1 MGRRVRTGTACAE
14 RMERRPR
21 QHRGGA
27 SCVPSGRERRYTD
40 LARGHDEER
49 GLGASLRFGG
59 LYAAAFVGLGI
70 YLPFFPVWLQSRGLG
85 PEAIGAILSIPIVV
99 RIVATAPLTAMAD
112 RAFGPRRLLLAS
124 YALSIAT
131 NAALFGATN
140 PVTIALLLG
149 LAAFSQAPVIP
160 TTDFV
165 AGDAIRRD
173 RRLDYGRI
181 RLWGSIA
188 FLAANVAGGYAL
200 ADVAPDVIIVLL
212 AVLPLAG
219 IAATLF
225 AVPASA
231 AGPPTGSAT
240 MDASPARVPRQL
252 WFFIAA
258 AACSHASHAGLYGF
272 ATLSWRAQG
281 FSDPMIGWLWAT
293 GVVAEILL
301 FGVLGRTV
309 GGSSSAVHLLRVG
322 AAAVVVRFAALGFEP
337 GLATTFALQ
346 ALHGLTF
353 GATHLAAMAAIVAMA
368 PEGAR
373 GRIQGTVSALVA
385 LASAL
390 ATLGSGVVFRAAG
403 PMVFLALA
411 PLGAAA
417 LILSLFAAS
426 PRAAQPQ
433 SAGEGG

>member
-1 MGRRVRTGTACAE
+1 VEPG
-14 RMERRPR
+14 
-21 QHRGGA
+21 
-27 SCVPSGRERRYTD
+27 
-40 LARGHDEER
+40 
-49 GLGASLRFGG
+49 LRFGG

-85 PEAIGAILSIPIVV
+85 PEAIGVILAIPIVV
-99 RIVATAPLTAMAD
+99 RIVATAPLTALAD

-124 YALSIAT
+124 YGLSIVT
-131 NAALFGATN
+131 NAVMFGATS

-149 LAAFSQAPVIP
+149 LAAFAQASVIP

-212 AVLPLAG
+212 AVLPVAG
-219 IAATLF
+219 IAATLL
-225 AVPASA
+225 AVPAA
-231 AGPPTGSAT
+231 VARPQTATGLAEAT
-240 MDASPARVPRQL
+240 RARIPRQL

-272 ATLSWRAQG
+272 ASLSWRAQG

-293 GVVAEILL
+293 GVVAEIVI

-309 GGSSSAVHLLRVG
+309 GGSSNAVHLLRVG
-322 AAAVVVRFAALGFEP
+322 AVAVIVRFAALAFEP
-337 GLATTFALQ
+337 GLAATFVLQ
-346 ALHGLTF
+346 GLHGLTF
-353 GATHLAAMAAIVAMA
+353 GATHLAGMAAIVAMA

-373 GRIQGTVSALVA
+373 GRIQGTVSAVVA
-385 LASAL
+385 LASAV
-390 ATLGSGVVFRAAG
+390 ATLASGVIFRAAG
-403 PMVFLALA
+403 PMMFLALA

-417 LILSLFAAS
+417 LVLSILAVRSG
-426 PRAAQPQ
+426 RDQPQ
-433 SAGEGG
+433 RAGEGG

>member
-1 MGRRVRTGTACAE
+1 VG
-14 RMERRPR
+14 P
-21 QHRGGA
+21 
-27 SCVPSGRERRYTD
+27 
-40 LARGHDEER
+40 
-49 GLGASLRFGG
+49 SLRFGG

-85 PEAIGAILSIPIVV
+85 PEAIGVILAIPIVV
-99 RIVATAPLTAMAD
+99 RIVATAPLTALAD

-124 YALSIAT
+124 YGLSIIT
-131 NAALFGATN
+131 NAVMFGATS

-149 LAAFSQAPVIP
+149 VAAFAQASVIP

-200 ADVAPDVIIVLL
+200 ADIAPDVIIVLL
-212 AVLPLAG
+212 AVLPIAG
-219 IAATLF
+219 IAATLL
-225 AVPASA
+225 AVPAA
-231 AGPPTGSAT
+231 VARPATATGFAEAT
-240 MDASPARVPRQL
+240 PARIPRQL

-272 ATLSWRAQG
+272 ASLSWRAQG

-293 GVVAEILL
+293 GVVAEIVI

-309 GGSSSAVHLLRVG
+309 GGSSNAVHLLRVG
-322 AAAVVVRFAALGFEP
+322 AVAVIVRFAALAFEP
-337 GLATTFALQ
+337 GLAATFVLQ

-353 GATHLAAMAAIVAMA
+353 GATHLAGMAAIVAMA

-373 GRIQGTVSALVA
+373 GRIQGTVSAVVA
-385 LASAL
+385 LASAV
-390 ATLGSGVVFRAAG
+390 ATLASGMIFRAAG
-403 PMVFLALA
+403 PMMFLALA

-417 LILSLFAAS
+417 LVLSMLAVRS
-426 PRAAQPQ
+426 GPDQPQ
-433 SAGEGG
+433 RAGEGG

>member
-1 MGRRVRTGTACAE
+1 M
-14 RMERRPR
+14 
-21 QHRGGA
+21 
-27 SCVPSGRERRYTD
+27 
-40 LARGHDEER
+40 
-49 GLGASLRFGG
+49 GASLRFGG

-99 RIVATAPLTAMAD
+99 RVVATAPLTALAD
-112 RAFGPRRLLLAS
+112 RAFGPRRLLLLS
-124 YALSIAT
+124 YVLSIVT
-131 NAALFGATN
+131 NAFLFGTTS

-149 LAAFSQAPVIP
+149 LAAFAQAPVIP

-165 AGDAIRRD
+165 TGDAIRRD

-212 AVLPLAG
+212 ALLPLAG
-219 IAATLF
+219 IAATLV
-225 AVPASA
+225 AVPAA
-231 AGPPTGSAT
+231 ATGPVEPDTPERTA
-240 MDASPARVPRQL
+240 ARVPRQL

-293 GVVAEILL
+293 GVVAEIVL

-309 GGSSSAVHLLRVG
+309 GGSSNAVHLLRLG
-322 AAAVVVRFAALGFEP
+322 AAAVIVRFAALAFEP
-337 GLATTFALQ
+337 GLPATFVLQ

-373 GRIQGTVSALVA
+373 GRVQGTVSAVVA

-390 ATLGSGVVFRAAG
+390 ATLASGVVFRAAG

-411 PLGAAA
+411 PLGVAA
-417 LILSLFAAS
+417 LVLSVFAVG
-426 PRAAQPQ
+426 PRPAQPQ